1 MKVLAL
7 DSSGMTASVAIV
19 EDNIVIGEYN
29 VTYKKTHSQTLLP
42 MLDEV
47 VKMTETDLKQI
58 DAIAISS
65 GPGSFTGLRIG
76 SATAKGLAQ
85 GLELPVIEV
94 PTLEAMAYQL
104 FGTECLI
111 CPMMDA
117 RRNQAF
123 TGLYEW
129 KNDDFTTV
137 EGQMA
142 VPVEEIINKAN
153 SYNKKV
159 IYLGDGAI
167 AFRQQ
172 IEQLS
177 AVPYRIAPSY
187 ALNQRAAAVAARAI
201 EYYNRQDKAHIVDA
215 KDHAPVYLRMS
226 QAERERMEKQKKNA
240 N

>member
-1 MKVLAL
+1 MKILAL

-129 KNDDFTTV
+129 KNDNFTTV

-142 VPVEEIINKAN
+142 VPVMRK
-153 SYNKKV
+153 
-159 IYLGDGAI
+159 
-167 AFRQQ
+167 
-172 IEQLS
+172 
-177 AVPYRIAPSY
+177 
-187 ALNQRAAAVAARAI
+187 
-201 EYYNRQDKAHIVDA
+201 
-215 KDHAPVYLRMS
+215 
-226 QAERERMEKQKKNA
+226 
-240 N
+240 